1 MRVRHALWVTMESA
15 QLGAVDRRTTMRRHV
30 TAAKAC
36 LSALVLLLSV
46 LLAAEGTGALLA
58 TASGP
63 AAPIATAED
72 VSPSAGH
79 ETEHGAAACHPRR
92 TVRHPSAPPA
102 PGERPPQVCAPR
114 LGPPAAAGRV
124 ALPGN
129 GSAGMP
135 WRRSAEVLVLHQV
148 LLR

>member
-1 MRVRHALWVTMESA
+1 MTMESA

-46 LLAAEGTGALLA
+46 LLAAEGTGALLSA
-58 TASGP
+58 ASGP
-63 AAPIATAED
+63 SAPAAATAED

-92 TVRHPSAPPA
+92 TVRPPGAPPA
-102 PGERPPQVCAPR
+102 PGERPPHACAPP
-114 LGPPAAAGRV
+114 LGPPAAAGPA

-135 WRRSAEVLVLHQV
+135 WRRSVEVPVLHQV
-148 LLR
+148 LLH

>member
-1 MRVRHALWVTMESA
+1 MTMESA

-46 LLAAEGTGALLA
+46 LLAAEGTDTLRSA
-58 TASGP
+58 ASGP
-63 AAPIATAED
+63 AAPAVTTAD
-72 VSPSAGH
+72 LSPSAGH

-92 TVRHPSAPPA
+92 TVRHPGAPPA
-102 PGERPPQVCAPR
+102 PGERPPHACAPR
-114 LGPPAAAGRV
+114 LGPPAAAGRI

-135 WRRSAEVLVLHQV
+135 WRRSVEVPVLHQV
-148 LLR
+148 LLH